1 MSTDRSVSSQA
12 RASSPRAMQP
22 SPLEFI
28 SASNVHHGSLFNASG
43 SKSLSAVRKLYHKLF
58 HQVADDARKG
68 VLNSDA
74 AKRFDQMRVLLASLE
89 ETNPEVHAG
98 LIV

>member
-1 MSTDRSVSSQA
+1 
-12 RASSPRAMQP
+12 
-22 SPLEFI
+22 
-28 SASNVHHGSLFNASG
+28 LFNASG
-43 SKSLSAVRKLYHKLF
+43 SKSLSAVRKLYHKLSL
-58 HQVADDARKG
+58 QAAEDARKG

-74 AKRFDQMRVLLASLE
+74 AKRFDQMRILLASLE